1 MSESQPLN
9 IYTPVDL
16 AASVL
21 PAVERVFISHR
32 RTDKPLAMA
41 VAAVLAAQGLHYWF
55 DENDEDTRQA
65 ADLGKADDQALVY
78 SIERG
83 IRHCTQLLG
92 LLSAETRGSW
102 WVPYEIGFS
111 RSQDAHTSYL
121 VLESIRKMEEIPEYA
136 RLAANYW
143 SVDELVRWAAFL
155 ARGHVQAVAAPLD
168 ATLVAALQQFVP
180 RGAAGAD
187 DFSAFRPGAWG
198 NRAAIR
204 RSHTRSAAADIRGKV
219 YVAAH
224 AWRIGT

>member
-111 RSQDAHTSYL
+111 RSQDAHTSFSCWSL
-121 VLESIRKMEEIPEYA
+121 SGRWRRFRSMHVSRRTIGRSMSSFAGPPFWREAMFRRWPRPWMQ
-136 RLAANYW
+136 RLLRRC
-143 SVDELVRWAAFL
+143 SSSCL
-155 ARGHVQAVAAPLD
+155 G
-168 ATLVAALQQFVP
+168 
-180 RGAAGAD
+180 
-187 DFSAFRPGAWG
+187 S
-198 NRAAIR
+198 R
-204 RSHTRSAAADIRGKV
+204 RSRRFLSFPPRRLGQ
-219 YVAAH
+219 
-224 AWRIGT
+224 